1 MRQSRRFE
9 VLELRRNDLSR
20 REIAA
25 RLNVSGGLVSRYL
38 KPMGDSRTEFA
49 SRLEQVLNS
58 APDDLDVSDIRA
70 SILRVRKNKPVQRF
84 KYYYPLVIRLIQEE
98 CCETNQDFQDELLLN
113 RKQVWLILEEMVKFN
128 ILTKPAPAK
137 YQLSNDFIQRQNIQ
151 S

>member
-20 REIAA
+20 REIAT
-25 RLNVSGGLVSRYL
+25 RLNVSSGLVSRYL
-38 KPMGDSRTEFA
+38 KPMGDSRSEFA

-58 APDDLDVSDIRA
+58 APKDLDVSDFR
-70 SILRVRKNKPVQRF
+70 SSVLRLRKNKPVQRF
-84 KYYYPLVIRLIQEE
+84 KYYYPLVVRLIQEE
-98 CCETNQDFQDELLLN
+98 CCETNQDLQDELVMN

-128 ILTKPAPAK
+128 ILTKTAPATYK
-137 YQLSNDFIQRQNIQ
+137 LHDDFIQRQNLK